1 MTADF
6 CNNHSELV
14 SSVGEMNGKLDMLI
28 QGQQGVK
35 NDVNELY
42 KLFNKSDKDLAIEH
56 TKVAPVY
63 WILGGIGM
71 LAFNVLTA
79 VIVAQVVR

>member
-1 MTADF
+1 MAPDF

-14 SSVGEMNGKLDMLI
+14 TNVGEMNGKLDMLI
-28 QGQQGVK
+28 QGQIDFRK
-35 NDVNELY
+35 DINELY
-42 KLFNKSDKDLAIEH
+42 VLFNKGDKEAAIEH
-56 TKVAPVY
+56 TKIAPVY

-79 VIVAQVVR
+79 VVVAQVVK